1 MLICFYKY
9 KNCKTGENK
18 MQKLFKYE
26 KITKQIKK
34 GFENQ
39 DIYYVK
45 GTCIRTNDEMH
56 LIRYFPTNN
65 VIKLVNQIDEDGL
78 TIKMPFKEFDFACQ
92 FFLQT
97 CKDVEIINVMG
108 DKIPLQQYKYDER
121 KNIYA

>member
-1 MLICFYKY
+1 
-9 KNCKTGENK
+9 
-18 MQKLFKYE
+18 MQKLYKYE
-26 KITKQIKK
+26 NLTKQIKK
-34 GFENQ
+34 DFQNQ
-39 DIYYVK
+39 EIYYVK

-78 TIKMPFKEFDFACQ
+78 PINMSFKEFDFACQ

-108 DKIPLQQYKYDER
+108 DKISLQQYQSKKGE
-121 KNIYA
+121 NIYA

>member
-1 MLICFYKY
+1 
-9 KNCKTGENK
+9 

-78 TIKMPFKEFDFACQ
+78 TIKMPFKEFDFAWQ

-108 DKIPLQQYKYDER
+108 DKIPLQQYKYDEG